1 MLSSSLLSP
10 PPYISLS
17 NLSPL
22 IAGRRGKEE
31 EGSGEEQASRGSG
44 KQGRREDRQSWWR
57 DRGRGIAG
65 KQNVQTS
72 GKRKGKRQNSNG
84 DLFACKGHF
93 SRKGRRTG
101 MNRKVGKEGD
111 RVLATCANAKWAI
124 LQRQKYFS

>member
-22 IAGRRGKEE
+22 IAGRRGRRRRDRERNKQAGEAGNKGE
-31 EGSGEEQASRGSG
+31 KRITKGGEGEGGSLASRTCRQVGSA
-44 KQGRREDRQSWWR
+44 REKTKFKLRSVR
-57 DRGRGIAG
+57 IH
-65 KQNVQTS
+65 
-72 GKRKGKRQNSNG
+72 
-84 DLFACKGHF
+84 KGHF